1 MGHEG
6 SYLCRQHRGE
16 GQAAVDGDGAAV
28 GVGMGC
34 VERSRLMGGSESI
47 TRMEKVKD
55 LAFFFKANEVNGTEF
70 SG

>member
-1 MGHEG
+1 MREVVEGVRSPRRDGRVGHEG

-34 VERSRLMGGSESI
+34 VERSLLEEEI
-47 TRMEKVKD
+47 TNDGKTI
-55 LAFFFKANEVNGTEF
+55 FF
-70 SG
+70 